1 MGGGA
6 SAAAIAEQKQAELE
20 AEYQAKVSKMKADYA
35 NKQTELESGLAAC
48 ENNNT
53 DLSNNLNN
61 TNTQLNA
68 RTNELNSTR
77 SQLNARTNELNN
89 TQKKLTDMTK
99 DRDNIKKD
107 RDNIIKD
114 RDNIKKDRDNII
126 KDRDNIKKDRDNIIK
141 DRANIIKD
149 RDNIKKDRDN
159 IKKDRDNK
167 QSQLTAKTNELNDAK
182 TCEKNLEKLIAAHR
196 RLRSD
201 GSFFVRD
208 LYDNKHWF
216 MYIVKNW
223 GNFRQHKWYKY
234 LWNIA
239 IIFKETDQVICIY
252 CSGDTLIRPGSQNYN
267 FFRINSGFLTA
278 LAYNNKLTAYN
289 IKEVVTN
296 SELAKTVEIEFW
308 GAYKQK
314 PADPGYPI
322 DALLGH
328 ENTATRHGNLNQTA
342 WMWNWMINT
351 VQPNKATS
359 ADYDAFNRSGRII
372 KKITSS
378 VSNYNAGLKTFSMNG
393 VYSKRPALP
402 E

>member
-89 TQKKLTDMTK
+89 TQKKLTDMT
-99 DRDNIKKD
+99 
-107 RDNIIKD
+107 
-114 RDNIKKDRDNII
+114 
-126 KDRDNIKKDRDNIIK
+126 
-141 DRANIIKD
+141 KD